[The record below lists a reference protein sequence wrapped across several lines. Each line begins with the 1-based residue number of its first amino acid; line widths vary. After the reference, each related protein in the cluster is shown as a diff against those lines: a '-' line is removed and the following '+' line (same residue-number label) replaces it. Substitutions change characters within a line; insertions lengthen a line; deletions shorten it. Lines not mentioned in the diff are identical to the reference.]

1 MFGSRITRRR
11 LIPLAL
17 LLALGL
23 LLAACGEDGSS
34 DSPQSRETAS
44 PTATLTAPPADT
56 PTPEPSEPA
65 DMPPVG
71 DLLDEAG
78 SRARADLADR
88 LGVSLSEILVLDSD
102 TAQLLDEPLLCP
114 DVEPEDTAFAFVYVQ
129 HQQVIYP
136 YQFYAS
142 AAANGVVVEACEDT
156 LVDEDV
162 LTMPTPNVRSELVA
176 LIEADLRQRGV
187 DAEAGRFAVQPMMWH
202 DEALGCPVTVDA
214 PTPAPELVEGF
225 LVTYTLDDR
234 TYEYHTD
241 GTGER
246 ITYCEPPMGHAA
258 NAAFIYSLR
267 LDDMREVEVPEETVT
282 YDGLDATGEVV
293 LLTENQFRIGLFDFD
308 TPEAA
313 RQAARLIDDERVA
326 HIYVSG
332 YVLIVQEENSPRV
345 SSILLQ
351 YAERVR
357 SPILE
362 RQQAANAAEAE
373 AAETDE
379 EPAEGSE

>member
-1 MFGSRITRRR
+1 M
-11 LIPLAL
+11 
-17 LLALGL
+17 
-23 LLAACGEDGSS
+23 
-34 DSPQSRETAS
+34 
-44 PTATLTAPPADT
+44 LTQKQK
-56 PTPEPSEPA
+56 
-65 DMPPVG
+65 
-71 DLLDEAG
+71 DLLMLIHDEDTVRGMEVIQNGAHV
-78 SRARADLADR
+78 LADR

-187 DAEAGRFAVQPMMWH
+187 DAETGRFAVQPMVWH

-308 TPEAA
+308 TPDEA

-332 YVLIVQEENSPRV
+332 YVLIVQEENSPQV

-351 YAERVR
+351 FRDGPGDDLQGGLAGPTRGIDTGLGTLLKHTRFEFSKVNRRLNQGTV
-357 SPILE
+357 E
-362 RQQAANAAEAE
+362 VK
-373 AAETDE
+373 
-379 EPAEGSE
+379 